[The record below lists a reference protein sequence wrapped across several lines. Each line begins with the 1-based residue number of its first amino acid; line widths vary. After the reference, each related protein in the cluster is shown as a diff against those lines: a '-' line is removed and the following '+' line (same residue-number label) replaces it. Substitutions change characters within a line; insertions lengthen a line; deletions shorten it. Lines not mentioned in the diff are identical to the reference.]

1 MSHLLQ
7 VEGLVKEYRVPA
19 GVLGTR
25 RSRVVDGVDLHVDR
39 GETLGLVGESG
50 SGKTTLARC
59 VLGMTRPTAG
69 RITFDG
75 VDVSTLSR
83 RDRREFRRR
92 VQPVFQDP
100 FASLDPR
107 WVVGRSIAEAL
118 VAFGIGTAA
127 DRAARVEHLLD
138 RVGLPA
144 GFAQRLPSQ
153 LSGGQRQRVGIAAAL
168 ASGPDLIV
176 ADEPVS
182 ALDVSVQAQV
192 LNLFAELQ
200 RELGVAVLFVSHDMG
215 VVEHVSHRVTVMRR
229 GVAVETAPVDRLFA
243 APSHEYTRALIAAVP
258 RPPTRPVPTT
268 ATIPAS

>member
-1 MSHLLQ
+1 MSHLLE
-7 VEGLVKEYRVPA
+7 VEGLVKEFRVPS

-25 RSRVVDGVDLHVDR
+25 RTRAVDGVDLHVDR

-50 SGKTTLARC
+50 SGKTTVARC
-59 VLGMTRPTAG
+59 VLGMTRPTSG
-69 RITFDG
+69 SVVFDG
-75 VDVSTLSR
+75 QDVAALSR
-83 RDRREFRRR
+83 RQRRDFRRR

-118 VAFGIGTAA
+118 VAFGTGTAA
-127 DRAARVEHLLD
+127 DRRARVEDLLD

-144 GFAQRLPSQ
+144 AYADRYPAQ

-168 ASGPDLIV
+168 ASGPDLVV

-192 LNLFAELQ
+192 LNLFVQLQ
-200 RELGVAVLFVSHDMG
+200 RDLGVAVLFVSHDMG
-215 VVEHVSHRVTVMRR
+215 VVEHLSHRVTVMRR

-243 APSHEYTRALIAAVP
+243 APEHEYTRALVAAVP
-258 RPPTRPVPTT
+258 RTPTHP
-268 ATIPAS
+268 AT